1 MDNKTA
7 RQDLETVIR
16 VEDLALGSMRKLRG
30 IQDWLRA
37 QPEDMVPMP
46 QNEDQARAMA
56 LTGMKWLEDN
66 APDQL
71 ITLTNH
77 SVLSDI
83 SRERR
88 RQDQKWGGPAH
99 DDQFPPQFW
108 TQLIQDYAGW
118 ARVMAG
124 MGSSD
129 KYRNRLVQIAA
140 LAVAAVDVEDRT
152 AFRRCNQENT
162 HGHTAMPA
170 AGKVFAYIIKRRK
183 YAALASVQGQ
193 MNRFTECRE
202 ARR

>member
-16 VEDLALGSMRKLRG
+16 VEDLALGSIRKLRG

-46 QNEDQARAMA
+46 QNKDQARAMA

-152 AFRRCNQENT
+152 AFRRCNQENS
-162 HGHTAMPA
+162 HG
-170 AGKVFAYIIKRRK
+170 
-183 YAALASVQGQ
+183 
-193 MNRFTECRE
+193 
-202 ARR
+202 